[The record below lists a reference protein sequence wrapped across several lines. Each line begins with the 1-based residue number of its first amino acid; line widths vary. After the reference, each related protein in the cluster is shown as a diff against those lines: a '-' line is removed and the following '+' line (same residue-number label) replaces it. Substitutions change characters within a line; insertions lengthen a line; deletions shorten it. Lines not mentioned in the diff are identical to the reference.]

1 MERKV
6 YYIIIKILF
15 YFSMAIYI
23 YWKGE
28 RVNGV
33 MKLYEETHQQMEWR
47 TRTETGRTA
56 ENPPRLC
63 LSFRETFRE
72 F

>member
-1 MERKV
+1 MERKF
-6 YYIIIKILF
+6 IIYNKNFILLF
-15 YFSMAIYI
+15 YAIYI